1 MSSKVFDLGERQ
13 AQAMGK
19 EAAAQNQE
27 PANDGKRQPWNGMFS
42 EAELDG
48 PGGLLL
54 AALSSCAVM
63 RGHQLSQMSAELGV
77 TYGYIAQLR
86 NGHRDVS
93 QISDDFAT
101 ACAQYLMVPR
111 MTVFMLAGRIT
122 AEDLFDTTDSAER
135 EVSSALSVLCADTEW
150 GPMVT
155 QELLRS
161 SLASRYLLVRLYERA
176 TGKSLM
182 SKAVDMHEMAKEVAK
197 LSEAQ
202 AARKAAGLTSPVPR
216 KRGPKSVKAAD

>member
-13 AQAMGK
+13 AHATGK
-19 EAAAQNQE
+19 EVVAHIQE
-27 PANDGKRQPWNGMFS
+27 PAKDANRQPWNGMFS
-42 EAELDG
+42 EAELDA

-63 RGHQLSQMSAELGV
+63 RGHQLTQMAAELGV

-135 EVSSALSVLCADTEW
+135 EVSSAMSVLCADTDW

-155 QELLRS
+155 QELLRG

-182 SKAVDMHEMAKEVAK
+182 SKAVDMHDMAKEVAK
-197 LSEAQ
+197 LAEAQ
-202 AARKAAGLTSPVPR
+202 AARKAAGLIAPVAR
-216 KRGPKSVKAAD
+216 KRGPRAKTAE